1 MNGITRAALVL
12 AALVLMAGCTT
23 TTTSKNPSP
32 TGNPASTPS
41 QAERTP
47 TRTSRSQTPT
57 QVSEYNQADIDRM
70 LEREKTGQ
78 QQILRLFGQPHSI
91 TRSGREQYWNYTHQF
106 RDEKRGVG
114 GLKSLTIALNYR
126 GVVIDYDFQD
136 NTFKLD

>member
-1 MNGITRAALVL
+1 
-12 AALVLMAGCTT
+12 MAGCTT

-32 TGNPASTPS
+32 TGNPMGDQTRG
-41 QAERTP
+41 QAQPERAP
-47 TRTSRSQTPT
+47 ARTSRSQTPS

-70 LEREKTGQ
+70 LERGKTGQ
-78 QQILRLFGQPHSI
+78 QQLLRLFGQPHSI